1 MSEPMTDP
9 MTGPISGHGMESP
22 AAGNGSATKQRLP
35 LTGRE
40 HWRSLDQLAGT
51 KEFRGWVER
60 EFPENATELSD
71 PSRRGVLK
79 LMAASLGLAG
89 LTACHRPVEQI
100 LPFSRGVE
108 DLIPGKAVYYAT
120 SMPLGGVSTGLL
132 VESNDGR
139 PTKIEGNP
147 KHPSSLGACSAYG
160 QASVLGLYDPDRSQA
175 VYREGK
181 RSKWEDF
188 QAFAGPHF
196 ASVGD
201 GAGLR
206 FLSESIS
213 SPSLEAV
220 RSHVLR
226 KFPKAKWTEY
236 APLDSE
242 AARAAGE
249 IAFGKQAGP
258 RFAPRFAYDK
268 ADVILSLDHDFLGLD
283 EPTTILTRE
292 FSRRRRVSSE
302 KDSMNRLY
310 MVEAQYSVTGAM
322 ADHRLRMRLG
332 DVRGFA
338 EAVAAEL
345 GLLPPTLRVL
355 NNGQSKED
363 RWVSAL
369 ARDLKANTGRCL
381 VVAGP
386 RQPAA
391 VHALTYWINEALGN
405 LGETVSF
412 VQKGNTEKGNGE
424 IGGGAN
430 AQPLE
435 ELAAE
440 MDAGQVDTLVILGGN
455 PVYNSPADFDFAAN
469 LRKVA
474 NTIHLGL
481 ERDETAAM
489 CQWHL
494 PEAHYLESWGDGRAH
509 DGTVSLQQ
517 PLIQPLY
524 AGKSAA
530 ELLAMVSA
538 HQDQRGYDIVR
549 NYWLAQWGAAG
560 GEKTWRRC
568 LHDGLVPDT
577 AYAVSEPKVD
587 PLAISAALKV
597 APPVNSNGIEIGF
610 YPDSGVY
617 DGRFANNGWLQ
628 EAPDPMTKLTWDNA
642 ALMSAA
648 TASSLGVEQG
658 DLVSID
664 AGGRETTMPVFIQ
677 PGHAD
682 RSISLALGYG
692 RTHCGHVGQGAGR
705 NSYLIRTAAG
715 AGFLP
720 GAQVRKPAGKH
731 ILASTQEHQSME
743 GRPLVREATLEDYTE
758 HPNFASEAVEH
769 PPLLSLYDE
778 PSYDQGHQW
787 GMAIDLNSCVGC
799 NACLVACQLENN
811 IPVVGKDE
819 VLRGREMHWIRLD
832 RYYAGD
838 PEDPQAVSQP
848 VNCQQCENAPC
859 ENVCPVAATAHSPE
873 GLNDMAYN
881 RCVGT
886 RYCAN
891 NCPYKVRRFNF
902 FDFSEGLAEV
912 QKMAF
917 NPNVTVRV
925 RGVMEKCTYCVQR
938 IQEKKIEARG
948 EGRSIADGEIKT
960 ACQQTCPAEAI
971 VFGDINDSESRVSK
985 LKAQN
990 RDYAML
996 GELNTKP
1003 RTTYLAKLRNPNPEL
1018 T

>member
-1 MSEPMTDP
+1 MSEPKTDAMTDAMTDPMTDP
-9 MTGPISGHGMESP
+9 MTKPMTGPIRGHGMESP

-108 DLIPGKAVYYAT
+108 DLIPGKAVYYST

-175 VYREGK
+175 VYRERK
-181 RSKWEDF
+181 RSNWEDF

-196 ASVGD
+196 VSVGD

-236 APLDSE
+236 APLDSD
-242 AARAAGE
+242 AAKAAGG
-249 IAFGKQAGP
+249 IAFGKQAGT

-283 EPTTILTRE
+283 EPTTIPTRE

-338 EAVAAEL
+338 EALAAEL

-363 RWVSAL
+363 RWVSVL
-369 ARDLKANTGRCL
+369 ARDLKADTGRCL

-412 VQKGNTEKGNGE
+412 VHKGNTEKGNGE
-424 IGGGAN
+424 IGSGAN

-440 MDAGQVDTLVILGGN
+440 MEAGQVDTLVILGGN
-455 PVYNSPADFDFAAN
+455 PVYNAPADFDFAAN

-481 ERDETAAM
+481 ERDETAVM

-549 NYWLAQWGAAG
+549 NYWLAQWGAAS

-577 AYAVSEPKVD
+577 AYIFSQPNVD
-587 PLAISAALKV
+587 PPAIRAALKV

-628 EAPDPMTKLTWDNA
+628 
-642 ALMSAA
+642 
-648 TASSLGVEQG
+648 
-658 DLVSID
+658 
-664 AGGRETTMPVFIQ
+664 
-677 PGHAD
+677 
-682 RSISLALGYG
+682 
-692 RTHCGHVGQGAGR
+692 
-705 NSYLIRTAAG
+705 
-715 AGFLP
+715 
-720 GAQVRKPAGKH
+720 
-731 ILASTQEHQSME
+731 
-743 GRPLVREATLEDYTE
+743 
-758 HPNFASEAVEH
+758 
-769 PPLLSLYDE
+769 
-778 PSYDQGHQW
+778 
-787 GMAIDLNSCVGC
+787 
-799 NACLVACQLENN
+799 
-811 IPVVGKDE
+811 
-819 VLRGREMHWIRLD
+819 
-832 RYYAGD
+832 
-838 PEDPQAVSQP
+838 
-848 VNCQQCENAPC
+848 
-859 ENVCPVAATAHSPE
+859 
-873 GLNDMAYN
+873 
-881 RCVGT
+881 
-886 RYCAN
+886 
-891 NCPYKVRRFNF
+891 
-902 FDFSEGLAEV
+902 
-912 QKMAF
+912 
-917 NPNVTVRV
+917 
-925 RGVMEKCTYCVQR
+925 
-938 IQEKKIEARG
+938 
-948 EGRSIADGEIKT
+948 
-960 ACQQTCPAEAI
+960 
-971 VFGDINDSESRVSK
+971 
-985 LKAQN
+985 
-990 RDYAML
+990 
-996 GELNTKP
+996 
-1003 RTTYLAKLRNPNPEL
+1003 
-1018 T
+1018 

>member
-1 MSEPMTDP
+1 MR
-9 MTGPISGHGMESP
+9 
-22 AAGNGSATKQRLP
+22 KQALP
-35 LTGRE
+35 LSGRE
-40 HWRSLDQLAGT
+40 HWRSLDQLGAT
-51 KEFRGWVER
+51 EEFRGWVER
-60 EFPENATELSD
+60 EFSENASELSE
-71 PSRRGVLK
+71 PSRRGVLQ

-89 LTACHRPVEQI
+89 LTACRRPVEQI

-120 SMPLGGVSTGLL
+120 SMLLGGVSTGLL

-147 KHPSSLGACSAYG
+147 KHPSSLGACSAQA
-160 QASVLGLYDPDRSQA
+160 QASLLGLYDPDRSQA
-175 VYREGK
+175 VCREGK
-181 RSKWEDF
+181 RSSWEDF

-196 ASVGD
+196 SGGGD
-201 GAGLR
+201 GAQLW
-206 FLSESIS
+206 FLSEPVA
-213 SPSLEAV
+213 SPSLDAV
-220 RSHVLR
+220 RTHVLR
-226 KFPKAKWTEY
+226 KFAQAKWVEY
-236 APLDSE
+236 APLDFE
-242 AARAAGE
+242 ASKPACE
-249 IAFGKQAGP
+249 IAFGEQAAA
-258 RFAPRFAYDK
+258 RLAPRFAFHK

-283 EPTTILTRE
+283 EPTTIPARE
-292 FSRRRRVSSE
+292 FSRRRRVGSE

-322 ADHRLRMRLG
+322 ADHRLSMRLQ
-332 DVRGFA
+332 DVQEFA
-338 EAVAAEL
+338 AAVAEEL
-345 GLLPPTLRVL
+345 GLLPPQLRVL
-355 NNGQSKED
+355 NSATSKQD

-369 ARDLKANTGRCL
+369 ARDLKANAGCSL

-391 VHALTYWINEALGN
+391 VHALTYWMNEALGN
-405 LGETVSF
+405 LGNTVSF
-412 VQKGNTEKGNGE
+412 AQAGR
-424 IGGGAN
+424 GAN
-430 AQPLE
+430 VAPLKD
-435 ELAAE
+435 LVAA
-440 MDAGQVDTLVILGGN
+440 MAAGQVGTLVILGGN
-455 PVYNSPADFDFAAN
+455 PVYNAPADFDFAAQ
-469 LRKVA
+469 LEKVA
-474 NTIHLGL
+474 HTIHLGQ
-481 ERDETAAM
+481 ERDETAVR
-489 CQWHL
+489 CEWHL
-494 PEAHYLESWGDGRAH
+494 PEAHYLESWGDGRGH
-509 DGTVSLQQ
+509 DGTVTLQQ

-524 AGKSAA
+524 GGKSAA
-530 ELLAMVSA
+530 ELLAMLSGYP
-538 HQDQRGYDIVR
+538 DQRGYDIVR
-549 NYWLAQWGAAG
+549 NYWLARWGSAA

-577 AYAVSEPKVD
+577 AYAVTHPKARAT
-587 PLAISAALKV
+587 PIRAALQ
-597 APPVNSNGIEIGF
+597 AARANSDGIEIGF
-610 YPDSGVY
+610 YAGSGPY

-642 ALMSAA
+642 ALLSAA
-648 TASSLGVEQG
+648 TASALDLQQG
-658 DLVSID
+658 DVVSIET
-664 AGGRETTMPVFIQ
+664 GGRETRMPVFIQ

-692 RTHCGHVGQGAGR
+692 RTQGGRVGQAVGGNA
-705 NSYLIRTAAG
+705 YLIRTAQG
-715 AGFLP
+715 SGFLQ
-720 GAQVRKPAGKH
+720 GAQVRKTGLKH
-731 ILASTQEHQSME
+731 VLASTQEHQSME
-743 GRPLVREATLEDYTE
+743 GRPLVREATIEDYAA
-758 HPNFASEAVEH
+758 HPNFTSEAVEH
-769 PPLLSLYDE
+769 PPLLSLYEEHAYDE
-778 PSYDQGHQW
+778 GYQW
-787 GMAIDLNSCVGC
+787 GMAIDLNSCFGC
-799 NACLVACQLENN
+799 NACLVACQSENN
-811 IPVVGKDE
+811 IPVVGKEE

-859 ENVCPVAATAHSPE
+859 ESVCPVAATAHSPE

-938 IQEKKIEARG
+938 IQEKKIAARA
-948 EGRSIADGEIKT
+948 EGRLVEDGEIQT

-971 VFGDINDSESRVSK
+971 VFGDINDPQSRVSE
-985 LKAQN
+985 LKMQN

>member
-1 MSEPMTDP
+1 MSVRSVKIPAE
-9 MTGPISGHGMESP
+9 GHDSMREK
-22 AAGNGSATKQRLP
+22 ALQ

-40 HWRSLDQLAGT
+40 HWRSLDQLAGSE
-51 KEFRGWVER
+51 EFRGWVER
-60 EFPENATELSD
+60 EFPENATELSE

-89 LTACHRPVEQI
+89 LTACRRPVERI

-147 KHPSSLGACSAYG
+147 KHPSSLGACSAYA

-175 VYREGK
+175 VYRDGK
-181 RSKWEDF
+181 RSSWEDF

-196 ASVGD
+196 SDLGD

-206 FLSESIS
+206 FLSEPVS

-220 RSHVLR
+220 RSHALR
-226 KFPKAKWTEY
+226 KFPKAKWSEY
-236 APLDSE
+236 APLDSG
-242 AARAAGE
+242 AANAGCE

-258 RFAPRFAYDK
+258 RFVLRFAYDK

-283 EPTTILTRE
+283 EPTTIPTRE
-292 FSRRRRVSSE
+292 FSRRRRVTSE

-332 DVRGFA
+332 DVRKFA
-338 EAVAAEL
+338 EALAEEL
-345 GLLPPTLRVL
+345 WLLPPKLRVL
-355 NNGQSKED
+355 NNGQSKEE

-369 ARDLKANTGRCL
+369 ARDLKANAGRCL

-391 VHALTYWINEALGN
+391 VHALTYWINETLGN
-405 LGETVSF
+405 LGETVF
-412 VQKGNTEKGNGE
+412 FAETGTGE
-424 IGGGAN
+424 IGDGQN
-430 AQPLE
+430 PQPLG

-440 MDAGQVDTLVILGGN
+440 MDQGQVDTLMILGGN
-455 PVYNSPADFDFAAN
+455 PVYNAPADFDFAAH
-469 LRKVA
+469 LKKVA
-474 NTIHLGL
+474 STIHLGL
-481 ERDETAAM
+481 ERDETAVL

-509 DGTVSLQQ
+509 DGTVTLQQ

-524 AGKSAA
+524 EGKSAS
-530 ELLAMVSA
+530 EVLAMVSGYP
-538 HQDQRGYDIVR
+538 DQRGYDIVR
-549 NYWLAQWGAAG
+549 NYWLSQWNSAD

-568 LHDGLVPDT
+568 LHDGLAPDT
-577 AYAVSEPKVD
+577 AYPT
-587 PLAISAALKV
+587 AALPKLDAKAV
-597 APPVNSNGIEIGF
+597 RAALQAPPANSDRIEVGF

-617 DGRFANNGWLQ
+617 DGRFTNNGWLQ

-642 ALMSAA
+642 ALMSSA
-648 TASSLGVEQG
+648 TASSLDVASG
-658 DLVSID
+658 DVISIE
-664 AGGRETTMPVFIQ
+664 AGGRETTMPVFVQ
-677 PGHAD
+677 PGHAN

-692 RTHCGHVGQGAGR
+692 RTQCGRVGQAVGGNA
-705 NSYLIRTAAG
+705 YLIRTAEG
-715 AGFLP
+715 AGFLQ
-720 GAQVRKPAGKH
+720 GARVRKTGRKH
-731 ILASTQEHQSME
+731 VLASTQEHQSME

-758 HPNFASEAVEH
+758 HPNFATEAVEH
-769 PPLLSLYDE
+769 PPLLSLYEE
-778 PSYDQGHQW
+778 PSYDQGYQW

-799 NACLVACQLENN
+799 NACLVACQSENN

-859 ENVCPVAATAHSPE
+859 ENVCPVAATVHTPE

-938 IQEKKIEARG
+938 IQEKKITSRA
-948 EGRSIADGEIKT
+948 EGRSIEDGEIKT

-985 LKAQN
+985 LKGQN

-1018 T
+1018 S